1 MNACGKG
8 FDENGCIYFMI
19 KEEKVSD
26 KYIETC
32 EKVSNI
38 IIKKM
43 IMNLHIVKNI

>member
-8 FDENGCIYFMI
+8 FDKTGCIYFLI

-26 KYIETC
+26 KYTKTC
-32 EKVSNI
+32 KKVSNI
-38 IIKKM
+38 IIKKI